1 VENMDI
7 EKLAKE
13 LEDEQKKYD
22 LELRVV
28 LTSTSK

>member
-13 LEDEQKKYD
+13 LEDEQKKYN
-22 LELRVV
+22 LELMAV